1 MSGRDNGHRAVI
13 TGMGAITPLG
23 LNVDDFWQ
31 GLIAGKS
38 GIDWITVVDTDGYP
52 AKVSGE
58 VRGFDPEQYMD
69 RKEARRMAR
78 FSQLAVAAAQQAFD
92 SAGLQVG
99 GMDPER
105 LGVLLGS
112 GYGGLPNTDEAV
124 RTIIKK
130 GGMRMDPF
138 FMLKTLPNM
147 AASHVSIRFQAKGH
161 SSTITTACAA
171 STQAMGEAL
180 ALIRAGTADVMLT
193 GGSEAGMCELGLAS
207 FSVMKV
213 LSTRSGDPTKASRP
227 FDAERDGFVSAEGA
241 AIFVLESLEHA
252 QARGATILAEL
263 IGFAASADAYH
274 MVAPCADGEGA
285 ARCMRWAMEDA
296 GIKPEEVDYINA
308 HGTSTTMNDASETA
322 AIKTALGEHAYKV
335 PISSTKSMIGHTLG
349 ASGALESVACVRTL
363 QEGMIHPTIN
373 YEHPDPDC
381 DLDYVPNQ
389 ARQADVRVILKNSF
403 GFGGQN
409 ACLVFRR
416 FEE

>member
-1 MSGRDNGHRAVI
+1 
-13 TGMGAITPLG
+13 
-23 LNVDDFWQ
+23 
-31 GLIAGKS
+31 
-38 GIDWITVVDTDGYP
+38 
-52 AKVSGE
+52 
-58 VRGFDPEQYMD
+58 
-69 RKEARRMAR
+69 MAR

-213 LSTRSGDPTKASRP
+213 LSTRGGDPTKASRP

-409 ACLVFRR
+409 ACLVLGR

>member
-1 MSGRDNGHRAVI
+1 
-13 TGMGAITPLG
+13 MGAITPLG

-31 GLIAGKS
+31 SLIAGKS

-58 VRGFDPEQYMD
+58 VRGFAPEQYMD

-78 FSQLAVAAAQQAFD
+78 FSQFAVAAAQQAFD

-138 FMLKTLPNM
+138 FMLKSLPNM

-171 STQAMGEAL
+171 ATQAMGEAL

-296 GIKPEEVDYINA
+296 GIEPEEVDYINA
-308 HGTSTTMNDASETA
+308 HGTSTMLNDASETT

-389 ARQADVRVILKNSF
+389 ARPADVRVILKNSF

>member
-1 MSGRDNGHRAVI
+1 MSERNNGRRVVI

-31 GLIAGKS
+31 ALIAGKS
-38 GIDWITVVDTDGYP
+38 GIDWITVINTDGYP
-52 AKVSGE
+52 AKISGE

-78 FSQLAVAAAQQAFD
+78 FSQFAVAAGQQAFD

-99 GMDPER
+99 DMEPER
-105 LGVLLGS
+105 LGVLLGN

-130 GGMRMDPF
+130 GGMRLDPF

-171 STQAMGEAL
+171 ATQAMGEAL

-241 AIFVLESLEHA
+241 AVFVLESLEHA

-285 ARCMRWAMEDA
+285 ARCMRWALEDA
-296 GIKPEEVDYINA
+296 GIEPEEVDYVNA
-308 HGTSTTMNDASETA
+308 HGTSTTLNDASETT
-322 AIKTALGEHAYKV
+322 AIKTALGEHAYQV

-363 QEGMIHPTIN
+363 QEGLIHPTIN

-389 ARQADVRVILKNSF
+389 ARPADVRVILKNSF

>member
-1 MSGRDNGHRAVI
+1 MSERDNGRRAVI

-31 GLIAGKS
+31 SLIAGKS

-138 FMLKTLPNM
+138 FMLKSLPNM

-171 STQAMGEAL
+171 ATQAMGEAL

-274 MVAPCADGEGA
+274 MVAP
-285 ARCMRWAMEDA
+285 
-296 GIKPEEVDYINA
+296 
-308 HGTSTTMNDASETA
+308 
-322 AIKTALGEHAYKV
+322 
-335 PISSTKSMIGHTLG
+335 
-349 ASGALESVACVRTL
+349 
-363 QEGMIHPTIN
+363 
-373 YEHPDPDC
+373 
-381 DLDYVPNQ
+381 
-389 ARQADVRVILKNSF
+389 
-403 GFGGQN
+403 
-409 ACLVFRR
+409 
-416 FEE
+416 

>member
-1 MSGRDNGHRAVI
+1 MSERDNGRRAVI

-171 STQAMGEAL
+171 ATQAMGEAL